1 MRRMATG
8 RPFFLAWSLAL
19 LLAGCATPAQYQEP
33 LAHFVEGAQTTRKA
47 VRPLFADYEKH
58 RRDVRV
64 EQAVLAKQ
72 PLAPILAKP
81 ELPPEAVQVRLD
93 ILDAIVAYGERLA
106 AVAGSD
112 IDTRFEKQTGALA
125 KSVAGLGVS
134 IKEAGGK
141 SKASD
146 LEKYA
151 EPVGKL
157 VASLGKLYLEGK
169 RSEILAVAVREGDPA
184 VRRLLDLLEEDLEGM
199 HGQRAL
205 RLKQHYA
212 DLSAAYNKRIAEG
225 GDLFPDVKLS
235 ERRKE
240 AAKIRQAY
248 EAWEAFVVANPV
260 EAIRGLRRAHTAL
273 VEFAKSDRNPQNAAQ
288 LAASMRAFAGHAKEF
303 ADAVAAVRK
312 AAKE

>member
-1 MRRMATG
+1 VRRLAAG

-64 EQAVLAKQ
+64 EQAVLARQ
-72 PLAPILAKP
+72 PLAPILAIP

-112 IDTRFEKQTGALA
+112 IETRFEKQTGALA
-125 KSVAGLGVS
+125 KSVAALGSS
-134 IKEAGGK
+134 IGAAGGTTK
-141 SKASD
+141 SD

-157 VASLGKLYLEGK
+157 VASLGKLYLEEK
-169 RSEILAVAVREGDPA
+169 RSEILAVAVREGDPS

-212 DLSAAYNKRIAEG
+212 ELSATYNKRIAEG
-225 GDLFPDVKLS
+225 GDLFPDAKLL

-240 AAKIRQAY
+240 AAKVRQAY
-248 EAWEAFVVANPV
+248 EAWEAFTAANPA

-273 VEFAKSDRNPQNAAQ
+273 VEFAKSDRNPQNATQ

-303 ADAVAAVRK
+303 AEAVAAVRK

>member
-1 MRRMATG
+1 MRRMAAG
-8 RPFFLAWSLAL
+8 RSVFLAWSLAL

-33 LAHFVEGAQTTRKA
+33 LAHFVEGAQATRKA

-64 EQAVLAKQ
+64 EQAVLARQ

-81 ELPPEAVQVRLD
+81 ELPPEAVQERLNV
-93 ILDAIVAYGERLA
+93 LDAIVAYGERLA

-112 IDTRFEKQTGALA
+112 IETRFEKQTGAMA
-125 KSVAGLGVS
+125 KSVAGLGAS
-134 IKEAGGK
+134 IKEAGGR

-157 VASLGKLYLEGK
+157 IAALGRMYLEGK
-169 RSEILAVAVREGDPA
+169 RSEILSIAIREGDPA
-184 VRRLLDLLEEDLEGM
+184 VRNLFDLLEEDLEGM

-212 DLSAAYNKRIAEG
+212 DLSEAYNKRIAEG
-225 GDLFPDVKLS
+225 GDLFPDTKLS

-240 AAKIRQAY
+240 AAKVRQAY
-248 EAWEAFVVANPV
+248 EAWEAFIAANPV
-260 EAIRGLRRAHTAL
+260 EVIRGLRRAHTAL
-273 VEFAKSDRNPQNAAQ
+273 TEFAKSDRNPQNAAQ
-288 LAASMRAFAGHAKEF
+288 LAASMKAFAGHAKEF
-303 ADAVAAVRK
+303 AEAVAAIRK
-312 AAKE
+312 VAKE